1 MADNDKT
8 EMAPSP
14 VNGNAASEGSPVR
27 KLNITEELQVRGDLT
42 LARRMLSVALDIS
55 VKDVETLDAQVA
67 LAERQ
72 IARARAI
79 LGESL
84 TRREDAGGE

>member
-8 EMAPSP
+8 EIAPSLVP
-14 VNGNAASEGSPVR
+14 ELGIADR
-27 KLNITEELQVRGDLT
+27 LQVVEVLR

-55 VKDVETLDAQVA
+55 TKDVETLDAQVA

-84 TRREDAGGE
+84 TRRANAGGE